1 MISALRLET
10 TGGIVGRLGGR
21 PATVDVGA
29 LDAATRARVDELV
42 RAAGHASAAAA
53 GPGARRDAQSYRI
66 TVEHSDGS
74 RDVLSATDGDVS
86 ESFARLRD
94 WIREHARA

>member
-1 MISALRLET
+1 MISGLTLET
-10 TGGIVGRLGGR
+10 TGGIAGRLAGR
-21 PATVDVGA
+21 RATVDVGA
-29 LDAATRARVDELV
+29 LDDEARARAGELV
-42 RAAGHASAAAA
+42 RAAGHSSTAAS
-53 GPGARRDAQSYRI
+53 GPGAHRDAQSYRI
-66 TVEHSDGS
+66 TVEHSDGR